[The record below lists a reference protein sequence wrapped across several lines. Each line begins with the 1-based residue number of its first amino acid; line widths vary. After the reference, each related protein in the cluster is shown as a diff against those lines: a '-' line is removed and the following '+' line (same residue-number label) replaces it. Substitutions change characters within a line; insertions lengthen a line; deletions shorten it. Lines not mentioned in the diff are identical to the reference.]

1 MGSYPLPQV
10 IRKSSYFLNIP
21 VNIQVHIQKKDNTIL
36 WIKGPL
42 GTIRL
47 TVKLPTTF
55 KVEGEYLQWSGIPF
69 SSTRQQKKNIIMNN
83 NLKKQLFNVFN
94 QLISP
99 AVSSFKLVGRGYKVT
114 RSSNSRKIALELGF
128 TNKKV
133 IPLPSYISVRIL
145 NRYAFELISLNASSL
160 KTFAKKIRDLRP
172 PNPYTSKG
180 IFLDNEI
187 VTPKQGKATQY

>member
-21 VNIQVHIQKKDNTIL
+21 VNIQIQIQKKESTVL
-36 WIKGPL
+36 WVKGPL

-47 TVKLPTTF
+47 AVGLPANF
-55 KVEGEYLQWSGIPF
+55 RVEGDYLRWSEIP
-69 SSTRQQKKNIIMNN
+69 SSSKRQKKQHKILNN
-83 NLKKQLFNVFN
+83 NIKKHLFNIFN
-94 QLISP
+94 QLTSP

-114 RSSNSRKIALELGF
+114 SSPNSRSIALELGF

-133 IPLPSYISVRIL
+133 IPLPAEINVRIL
-145 NRYAFELISLNASSL
+145 SRYTFELISLNASYL
-160 KTFAKKIRDLRP
+160 KTFAKRIRDLRP

-180 IFLDNEI
+180 IFLDDETI
-187 VTPKQGKATQY
+187 TPKQGKATQY